1 MCPSLCDPMD
11 CSLPGSGISQQEY
24 WSGLPYTAI
33 YSLILFPCSIDYWG
47 SSFDFFFCCNC
58 RLVHFLLDI
67 YQFLLHVFWS
77 SVVRHRDILNYVFLE
92 NNFLSLFFIP
102 GNFLCSKVH
111 LSDVTTVT
119 SSFFWLVFAWYFFSH
134 PFTFFFFLLF
144 VRLVSCTGP

>member
-1 MCPSLCDPMD
+1 MKLLSCVRVFATPWTVAYQALGFPSKSTGVGCPIQLYIHWFCFLVP
-11 CSLPGSGISQQEY
+11 
-24 WSGLPYTAI
+24 
-33 YSLILFPCSIDYWG
+33 LITGGAVLT
-47 SSFDFFFCCNC
+47 FFFCCNC

-102 GNFLCSKVH
+102 GNFLRSKVH

-134 PFTFFFFLLF
+134 PFTFFFFTICSF
-144 VRLVSCTGP
+144 S